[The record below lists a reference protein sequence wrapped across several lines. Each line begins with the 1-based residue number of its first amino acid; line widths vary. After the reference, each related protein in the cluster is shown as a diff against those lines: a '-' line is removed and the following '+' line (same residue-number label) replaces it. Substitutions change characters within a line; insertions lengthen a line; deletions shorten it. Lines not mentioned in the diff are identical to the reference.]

1 MISNFAR
8 GFQKFHFFWCWIQ
21 TIVFG
26 WQELLHSKIW
36 KKNMAVQVAPV
47 GKTMKVKVVKWCRK
61 KWNKPNL
68 MYIYHK
74 QSEIMQKNQWNSS
87 NGQLHWFLIDFL
99 WKWSI
104 MDQNANVF
112 FLCHVKS
119 QDFFCK
125 VVASQKKTWLQFFV
139 SSPHIESA
147 WSQWQNLK
155 RKIVAVSF
163 FCDAA

>member
-68 MYIYHK
+68 MHIYHK
-74 QSEIMQKNQWNSS
+74 QSEIMQKIQWNSS

-99 WKWSI
+99 RKWPIMESI
-104 MDQNANVF
+104 KWTKTMQTQTLF
-112 FLCHVKS
+112 SLLQKKSRYPGYESWRPGGFLCYNYLNRTYCCSKS
-119 QDFFCK
+119 GQISRFFFCK
-125 VVASQKKTWLQFFV
+125 VAS
-139 SSPHIESA
+139 
-147 WSQWQNLK
+147 
-155 RKIVAVSF
+155 
-163 FCDAA
+163 